1 LPPNAGIGCFHAGI
15 PLFFGSRQVVA
26 LDGLVNHRARML
38 RSEHRFEAF
47 LRESLLDEMSAVT
60 AYDHPLGV
68 RLTGSYGCRIRGDYS
83 CVECAP
89 LERLAWIR
97 PFTSL
102 IAANAR
108 PAPVETADMFPA

>member
-68 RLTGSYGCRIRGDYS
+68 RLTGSYGW
-83 CVECAP
+83 P
-89 LERLAWIR
+89 HLWRLLLR
-97 PFTSL
+97 RM
-102 IAANAR
+102 R
-108 PAPVETADMFPA
+108 PARAARVDPSFHIPDRG